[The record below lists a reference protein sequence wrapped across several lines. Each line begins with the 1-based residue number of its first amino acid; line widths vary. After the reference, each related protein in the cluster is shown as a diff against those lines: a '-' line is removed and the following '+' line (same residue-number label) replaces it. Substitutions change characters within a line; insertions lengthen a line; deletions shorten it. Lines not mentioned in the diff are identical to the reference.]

1 MGRWLSYCVL
11 FIVFSLSV
19 SAQQK
24 VLHLSADSIS
34 YKQLILW
41 QYINADDIKYSKP
54 DFNDSNWQVVNS
66 KLPLDK
72 KKEIKFDSVAWFRLH
87 VDVDSDLVG
96 EPIWVNLNQLGASEL
111 YIDGKLIKKSGQ
123 IAGKDKSAYFSSRTD
138 PFVITFKKP
147 GMHLLALRYANYHNK
162 VLMGEDKDVGVQVV
176 LKSVSRGLDDYHSYR
191 HLVVAA
197 TVFIVFFITMFL
209 THLFLYLYYR
219 AERSNLYFSLYCLAF
234 SACFFLPLL
243 ALTIDDPWVAFSLR
257 KWLLLPYA
265 LLGFSLSGLSNH
277 LFSRSKKRL
286 YFWAALGILAIVLS
300 FIVDNDLPPL
310 IVAFIVFGSML
321 ESFILTSR
329 AIYRRVK
336 GAKIIGIGILFFSLF
351 FFGLLGAA
359 TMMEGMYLTGESLMG
374 KIVLLLLLLAIL
386 SIPLSMSIYL
396 AWKFSHINKDLKY
409 QLSQVNELSEKTL
422 QQEQEK
428 KKMLESEKERL
439 ELQVEER
446 TKEITEEKRKSDE
459 LLLNILPEEI
469 ADELKERGTSDA
481 KYFDHVTVMFT
492 DFVDFTKAGEK
503 FSPQE
508 LVNELDTCFKAFDRI
523 VSKYHIEK
531 IKTIGDA
538 YLCVSGLPSADEE
551 HAVKTV
557 QAAVDI
563 LAYMKQRQ
571 QDYPERTFN
580 IRIGIHSGAV
590 VAGIVGV
597 KKFAYDIWGD
607 TVNTAARMESSST
620 PNKIN
625 ISEATYELVQ
635 EYFVCTGRGEIAA
648 KNKGEMSMYFVEGR
662 K

>member
-1 MGRWLSYCVL
+1 M
-11 FIVFSLSV
+11 
-19 SAQQK
+19 
-24 VLHLSADSIS
+24 LHLSADSIV
-34 YKQLILW
+34 YKRILQW
-41 QYINADDIKYSKP
+41 QYLNDDKP
-54 DFNDSNWQVVNS
+54 EYATTEYNDSSWDVVNAM
-66 KLPLDK
+66 LPRVK
-72 KKEIKFDSVAWFRLH
+72 GSAVKFDSVGWFRLH
-87 VDVDSDLVG
+87 VDVDSDLVS
-96 EPIWVNLNQLGASEL
+96 EPIWVNIEQQGASEF
-111 YIDGKLIKKSGQ
+111 YVDGQLVKESGK
-123 IAGKDKSAYFSSRTD
+123 IAGQDKSVYYSSKDD
-138 PFVITFKKP
+138 PFLITFNEA
-147 GMHLLALRYANYHNK
+147 GRHLLAIRYANYHSDELIGNNNDIGVE
-162 VLMGEDKDVGVQVV
+162 VLF
-176 LKSVSRGLDDYHSYR
+176 KSVDLGFDGSRSR
-191 HLVVAA
+191 SNISIISTA
-197 TVFIVFFITMFL
+197 FIIFFTAMFMV
-209 THLFLYLYYR
+209 HLFLFLYYR
-219 AERSNLYFSLYCLAF
+219 EERSNLYFSLYCLAL
-234 SACFFLPLL
+234 SVCFLMSLL
-243 ALTIDDPWVAFSLR
+243 TVQLSDPWAVLR
-257 KWLLLPYA
+257 VRHWLFVPYG

-277 LFSRSKKRL
+277 LFSKSKKRPL
-286 YFWAALGILAIVLS
+286 VFGAVAVIAIAISCFTDNEIS
-300 FIVDNDLPPL
+300 FMLVMLM
-310 IVAFIVFGSML
+310 IVAAML
-321 ESFILTSR
+321 ESMILTVR
-329 AIYRRVK
+329 AIRRGVK
-336 GAKIIGIGILFFSLF
+336 GAKIIGIGILFFCLF
-351 FFGLLGAA
+351 FFGLIISAFILKD
-359 TMMEGMYLTGESLMG
+359 LSITGET
-374 KIVLLLLLLAIL
+374 IFEDVIIILLILAIL

-396 AWKFSHINKDLKY
+396 AWKFSYINKDLKR
-409 QLSQVNELSEKTL
+409 QLSQVSELSEKTL

-635 EYFVCTGRGEIAA
+635 EHFVCTGRGEIAA